1 MQNKPILTRDQKLA
15 ILGDNP
21 HNWDVDNL
29 EIVQDIAITNEF
41 VMQANEANYKTLLG
55 LGWTNHYTIHLL
67 DKINLNYY
75 IDTPEVS
82 GKPSSDFKI
91 SMRNHFDQ
99 DVAEDLGTVPNSEV
113 GTAFTNLW
121 TRQNALVTHL
131 FKASSIMNTM
141 YGNFGKTIIV
151 NSQLAAAIKSTELFK
166 PTPVEELAETSS
178 TSMPYVAGTITTED
192 GKMSLKVVV
201 NPQQPWADTTA
212 VLYDGDF
219 DFQTIELEEGLTS
232 ISFAFNNGLGPWA

>member
-41 VMQANEANYKTLLG
+41 VHQANEANYKTLLG
-55 LGWTNHYTIHLL
+55 LGWTNHYTINLL
-67 DKINLNYY
+67 DKININYF
-75 IDTPEVS
+75 IATPEVS

-99 DVAEDLGTVPNSEV
+99 DVSEDLGTTPNAEA
-113 GTAFTNLW
+113 GTGLANLW
-121 TRQNALVTHL
+121 TRQNALVAHL
-131 FKASSIMNTM
+131 FRASSIMNTM

-151 NSQLAAAIKSTELFK
+151 NTHLAAAIKSTNLFK
-166 PTPVEELAETSS
+166 PTPIEELVETSTS
-178 TSMPYVAGTITTED
+178 TMPYVAGTITTED

-212 VLYDGDF
+212 ILHDGEF
-219 DFQTIELEEGLTS
+219 DFQTIDMEDGLTS
-232 ISFAFNNGLGPWA
+232 ISFAFNNDIGPWA